1 MSRPCSINN
10 PAMAHDNR
18 ALLWAG
24 AVVCFAAALALVVV
38 AGLPE
43 RAAYSGQILPNGQIV
58 APEIGAFAPSW
69 SAPTLDGSIDLSALR
84 GSPVVINFWAMWCI
98 PCAVEMPVL
107 QAFHEAHPGARVL
120 AVNLGESRNL
130 IVDWVT
136 QLGLTFDIVLDA
148 DQSIASLYRLR
159 GQPSTYVV
167 SPSGVII
174 GIFYGPTTRQA
185 LEGALEPFLRDT

>member
-1 MSRPCSINN
+1 
-10 PAMAHDNR
+10 MAISGQNR
-18 ALLWAG
+18 ILLWAS
-24 AVVCFAAALALVVV
+24 AVVCFAAALVLVVT

-43 RAAYSGQILPNGQIV
+43 RAAYSGQILPNGQVI

-84 GSPVVINFWAMWCI
+84 GTPVVINFWATWCV
-98 PCAVEMPVL
+98 PCAVEMPEL
-107 QAFHEAHPGARVL
+107 QAFHEAHPAARVL
-120 AVNLGESRNL
+120 AVNLGESRRL

-136 QLGLTFDIVLDA
+136 QLGLTFDIVLDT

-167 SPSGVII
+167 SPGGVITS
-174 GIFYGPTTRQA
+174 IFYGPTTRQA
-185 LEGALEPFLRDT
+185 LEGALEPFLRDS